1 MPPHS
6 HEAIYGIY
14 ETNYIPTC
22 SIYINGTK
30 IADLNDRQEKTYII
44 KISASQFQAFKTG
57 TNEIEIRSTENIHTN
72 GNTEL
77 GEAQVGGLC
86 RGSFTLF
93 WGGYYNYN

>member
-1 MPPHS
+1 M
-6 HEAIYGIY
+6 GRGWIY

-30 IADLNDRQEKTYII
+30 IADLNDRQEKTYTI

-57 TNEIEIRSTENIHTN
+57 TNEIEIRSTENINTN

-93 WGGYYNYN
+93 WGGYYKYN

>member
-1 MPPHS
+1 MIDNH
-6 HEAIYGIY
+6 IYFGN
-14 ETNYIPTC
+14 EL
-22 SIYINGTK
+22 K
-30 IADLNDRQEKTYII
+30 IKKVIWKRCADLNDRQEKTYTI

-57 TNEIEIRSTENIHTN
+57 TNEIEIRSTENVHTD

-77 GEAQVGGLC
+77 GEAQIGGLC